1 MHVSLTQ
8 GEDMKRTG
16 TFLLMMTGAIVTSG
30 CASDTGEGLRP
41 VVARSSDTGAIVIG
55 AVYDGDEGVVYFN
68 ADLAGEVAERE
79 AAGADLVVRAGE
91 ASADLTADGVA
102 RLTIAEEDV
111 LAIEVHEAGR
121 VEEIAGFVL
130 APAGL
135 IDELS
140 EADGATRFPGC
151 YPVIQ

>member
-1 MHVSLTQ
+1 
-8 GEDMKRTG
+8 MKRTG
-16 TFLLMMTGAIVTSG
+16 IFLLMMGAIAASG
-30 CASDTGEGLRP
+30 CASDAGEGLRP
-41 VVARSSDTGAIVIG
+41 VVARSGDTGAIVIG
-55 AVYDGDEGVVYFN
+55 AVYDEGVVYFN

-91 ASADLTADGVA
+91 VTADLTADGVA
-102 RLTIAEEDV
+102 RLTIAEDDV

-130 APAGL
+130 APADL

-151 YPVIQ
+151 YPTIH